1 MSLERSGNG
10 QQKTEGAIH
19 GMDMLIKSMIEGKN
33 DRVCRIKYYSVR
45 EMCNIIISCYLEL
58 LKKCHT
64 TIKFTGGQILYDSAP
79 PKKIQRRDKS
89 LKLGQGLKLEGQ

>member
-1 MSLERSGNG
+1 MLSKGSIHLHDLTGRMSLERSGNG

-19 GMDMLIKSMIEGKN
+19 GMDMLIKSMIEGKS

-58 LKKCHT
+58 LKKCCI
-64 TIKFTGGQILYDSAP
+64 TIKVS
-79 PKKIQRRDKS
+79 S
-89 LKLGQGLKLEGQ
+89 LQEARYFMTQLH